1 MGNERPG
8 TISVYSIED
17 DSNEPRFESVNF
29 AGVLQE
35 GRTWGEMYIRRSSG
49 DLDPEDVRLVHG
61 VHQVYSFVRT
71 TTLRDRSVLLET
83 RAVSNLVKRV
93 TIQIKEYLHAGEG
106 KMKALNPL
114 EHKSQRLQHRE

>member
-1 MGNERPG
+1 MQYLCTSFLFCQGPECESLSYGKIWGKSVIFMGNERPG

-61 VHQVYSFVRT
+61 VHQV
-71 TTLRDRSVLLET
+71 
-83 RAVSNLVKRV
+83 
-93 TIQIKEYLHAGEG
+93 
-106 KMKALNPL
+106 
-114 EHKSQRLQHRE
+114 